1 MHKIKPNL
9 WHVFQAMLE
18 LERTKMAELNNSLK
32 RERQN
37 LTHMIAQTE
46 AERDNI
52 NEQLQE
58 ERTKS
63 RQLRNNH
70 EMLLVS

>member
-1 MHKIKPNL
+1 
-9 WHVFQAMLE
+9 
-18 LERTKMAELNNSLK
+18 MAELNNSLK

-37 LTHMIAQTE
+37 LTQMITQTE

-52 NEQLQE
+52 TEQLEE
-58 ERTKS
+58 ERTKA
-63 RQLRNNH
+63 RQLRNNY

>member
-1 MHKIKPNL
+1 
-9 WHVFQAMLE
+9 MLE
-18 LERTKMAELNNSLK
+18 LERSKMAELNTSLK

-52 NEQLQE
+52 NEQLVE

-63 RQLRNNH
+63 RQFRNNY
-70 EMLLVS
+70 EMLLVSG